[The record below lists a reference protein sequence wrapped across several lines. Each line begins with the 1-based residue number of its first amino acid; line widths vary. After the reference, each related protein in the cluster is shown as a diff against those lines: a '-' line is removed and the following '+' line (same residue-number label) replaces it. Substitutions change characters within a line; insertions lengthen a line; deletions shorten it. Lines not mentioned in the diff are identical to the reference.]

1 MKANINSYRDLIVWQ
16 KAMDLCEEV
25 YRLARMLPKEELFAL
40 SDQLRRAAVSIPSNI
55 AEGRGRQ
62 SKKEFA
68 HFLSIAQG
76 SVAEL
81 ETQIFLSVRLNMLQE
96 SDILPVLS
104 LCTEVSKMLR
114 ALRTRLTPNA

>member
-1 MKANINSYRDLIVWQ
+1 
-16 KAMDLCEEV
+16 MDLCEEV

-81 ETQIFLSVRLNMLQE
+81 ETQIFLSVRLKMLQE
-96 SDILPVLS
+96 SDILSVLS

>member
-40 SDQLRRAAVSIPSNI
+40 SDQLRRAAISIPSNI

-81 ETQIFLSVRLNMLQE
+81 ETQIFLSFRLNMLQE
-96 SDILPVLS
+96 SDILSVLS